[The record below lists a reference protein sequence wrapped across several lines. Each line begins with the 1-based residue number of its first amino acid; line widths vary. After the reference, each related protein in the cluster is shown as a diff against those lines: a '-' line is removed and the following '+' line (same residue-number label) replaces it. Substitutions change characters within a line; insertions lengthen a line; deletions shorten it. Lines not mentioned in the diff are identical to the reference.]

1 MRSETPLSPA
11 AEDPAIPPPSGGGGS
26 DAAAMPAAE
35 AVADTAGP
43 AGPEP
48 APRARGRLL
57 WSLTAGIV
65 GFDQLTKA
73 LVRQHVAVFDS
84 RPVIDGLVDI
94 VHVRNYGVAFGVL
107 NDMDLPYKEWI
118 TVLLAL
124 AALGGIAIYMR
135 HVPAEE
141 RMARVGLSLI
151 LGGALGNLIDRA
163 RQGYVVDFVDV
174 YWGQWHFWAFNVADA
189 SITIGAILVFLD
201 LVFGKRHASHPV

>member
-1 MRSETPLSPA
+1 MSLQPGT
-11 AEDPAIPPPSGGGGS
+11 D
-26 DAAAMPAAE
+26 DAAAPPHEGGPPDAVDGSHAAGGQDPVH
-35 AVADTAGP
+35 ATAL
-43 AGPEP
+43 EP
-48 APRARGRLL
+48 APRARSTLL
-57 WSLTAGIV
+57 WSLTAGV
-65 GFDQLTKA
+65 VALDQVTKA

-84 RPVIDGLVDI
+84 RPVIDGFVDL

-107 NDMDLPYKEWI
+107 NDVDLPYKEWV

-124 AALGGIAIYMR
+124 AALGGIALYMR
-135 HVPAEE
+135 HVPPEE
-141 RMARVGLSLI
+141 RTARIGLSLI

-174 YWGQWHFWAFNVADA
+174 YWGDWHFWAFNVADA